1 MLRPLRSRALAV
13 SAALVAVALV
23 VVGVVVW
30 RAVTPSGG
38 DGGAP
43 AIPEVRSAREVGPLL
58 QHYRVNGRDVG
69 QSTGYEDRSIWVFGD
84 TVVRRPW
91 AFVGSTGAST
101 TDRRADDGI
110 TVTASDVFGA
120 AGPAPTPLLP
130 FTPAEVAF
138 TATHAS
144 KTGCTTATD
153 PYCGA
158 QFGLWPG
165 AVVADPAR
173 HRLLVLY
180 GKLCRSG
187 GRCSGPLGKGI
198 GTGIA
203 VIDLVTHQ
211 TRRLTMTGAPVVG
224 SVEGAD
230 PTLFFPYATGYT
242 AAALI
247 NDGDLYVYGDCHS
260 RCKLARVPL
269 DAVTDRSRWQFS
281 AGRDPA
287 GNTDW
292 TSDQK
297 AAVSVL
303 SAGSAGNSVYWVP
316 ALKAWLNVYLP
327 PLSNTLTAQVGA
339 SPAGP
344 WSRAFLLHDTET
356 DKGGSGTNYAGFG
369 HPEYAQRRGLVQYL
383 TYYQQ
388 GTYQL
393 RLVEVV
399 FGS

>member
-1 MLRPLRSRALAV
+1 MRHPLRARVLAV

-23 VVGVVVW
+23 VVGLVVW
-30 RAVTPSGG
+30 RAVAPSGE

-43 AIPEVRSAREVGPLL
+43 AIPEVRSAREMGPLL

-69 QSTGYEDRSIWVFGD
+69 QSAGYEDRSVWVFGD
-84 TVVRRPW
+84 TVVRQPF

-101 TDRRADDGI
+101 TDRRADNGI
-110 TVTASDVFGA
+110 SVTASDVFGD
-120 AGPAPTPLLP
+120 AGPVPTPLLP
-130 FTPAEVAF
+130 FTPAEKAF
-138 TATHAS
+138 TAAHAS

-165 AVVADPAR
+165 AVVADPAH

-180 GKLCRSG
+180 GKLCRAG
-187 GRCSGPLGKGI
+187 GRCSGPLGKGL

-203 VIDLVTHQ
+203 VIDLVTHRV
-211 TRRLTMTGAPVVG
+211 TRLTMTGAPVVD
-224 SVEGAD
+224 SAEGAD

-247 NDGDLYVYGDCHS
+247 SDDDLYVYGDCHS
-260 RCKLARVPL
+260 RCRLARVPL

-281 AGRDPA
+281 AGPNPA
-287 GNTDW
+287 GKTVW

-297 AAVSVL
+297 VAATVI
-303 SAGSAGNSVYWVP
+303 SAGSAGNSVYRVP

-344 WSRAFLLHDTET
+344 WSRAFLLYDIDTHNA
-356 DKGGSGTNYAGFG
+356 GSGTNYAGFG

-388 GTYQL
+388 ATYQL
-393 RLVEVV
+393 HVVKVV
-399 FGS
+399 FGG